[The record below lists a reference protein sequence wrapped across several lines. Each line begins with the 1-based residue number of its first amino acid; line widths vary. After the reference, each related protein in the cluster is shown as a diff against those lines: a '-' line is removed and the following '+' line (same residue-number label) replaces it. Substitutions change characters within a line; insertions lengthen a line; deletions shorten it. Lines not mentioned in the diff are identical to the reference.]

1 MTSNVRLTAAK
12 IRFTQSK
19 FRMLHALCSDKNLR
33 AGEKRKTS
41 VCSQTLS
48 SRFIWPVNAYFCPR
62 YFTGIMDE
70 KMVKRQHFS
79 MVFDSLNNGTV
90 YFTRNTFIVDKMK

>member
-1 MTSNVRLTAAK
+1 MSDLLRQKQDLLS
-12 IRFTQSK
+12 QSLEC
-19 FRMLHALCSDKNLR
+19 FMPLCSDKNLR
-33 AGEKRKTS
+33 AGEKRRKTS
-41 VCSQTLS
+41 VRSQTLS

-70 KMVKRQHFS
+70 KMVTRQHFS

>member
-1 MTSNVRLTAAK
+1 MSDLLQQK
-12 IRFTQSK
+12 QDLLSQSLECFMHCVVLVTFARERK
-19 FRMLHALCSDKNLR
+19 E
-33 AGEKRKTS
+33 EKPLY